1 MADIDA
7 LRKQIMDQL
16 FDYSYDII
24 CGTKT
29 VINEL
34 RNGRET
40 DTEELFNLV
49 IQGINWEIEVFNNCE
64 DTLNSETQYVDKAHR
79 VNKSR
84 MASAV
89 GRLGKILP
97 DKDDVKLAACLE
109 VDFLPFLKSMK
120 EAAEAY

>member
-49 IQGINWEIEVFNNCE
+49 IQGINWEIEIFNSCE
-64 DTLNSETQYVDKAHR
+64 DVINRDMER